1 MAHAEIVGNKIV
13 LTVAVEKVLPGLKEE
28 MEEILNNYPIEV
40 IPVKKMSEAQNGLI
54 HVFFKQF
61 ANEKGW
67 EMPDMKNFLK
77 EAFGL
82 AYDIFD
88 FKTSTCDMQL
98 ANEFIAFIIEFAINW
113 DVNLYIMNKKDRSTR
128 HILEIDNI
136 TQRYVIACLKKKMC
150 AICGKI
156 HDEYNTVE
164 LHHWKSISAAKGTY
178 ENDDGLS
185 TPFISLCTQ
194 HHSEF
199 HNIGI
204 ESFKN
209 KYHIEGVFLNP
220 QLVFDLLGTYTNH
233 FKLFKRKYKEGF
245 YGNLERYKK
254 L

>member
-28 MEEILNNYPIEV
+28 MEEILNNYIIEV
-40 IPVKKMSEAQNGLI
+40 IPVQKMSQSQNALI
-54 HVFFKQF
+54 HVLFNQF
-61 ANEKGW
+61 AYEKGW
-67 EMPDMKNFLK
+67 EMLDMKNFLK

-150 AICGKI
+150 AICGKV
-156 HDEYNTVE
+156 HDEYNSIE
-164 LHHWKSISAAKGTY
+164 LHHWKSVSAAKGEY
-178 ENDDGLS
+178 KYDNGLS

-199 HNIGI
+199 HSIGV
-204 ESFKN
+204 ETFKN
-209 KYHIEGVFLNP
+209 KYHIEGVWLNEK
-220 QLVFDLLGTYTNH
+220 LVIDLKKVYPNH
-233 FKLFKRKYKEGF
+233 FKAFKEKINE
-245 YGNLERYKK
+245 
-254 L
+254 